1 MTRKI
6 SALMGWLIFCL
17 PAWAVDRELVS
28 LSDGIASES
37 NRLKN
42 ATYRKSY
49 AGEKNDDEIIE
60 SLRRL
65 RLMIRAY
72 EKQIGLP
79 GPPPIPVPVIDN
91 TQIGT
96 SSPVKDGYSVLYT
109 DAETRKRPYRTIKI
123 EHISGNSYIR
133 LRDIKI
139 VSARGQTHIFNAG
152 GGKFYLG
159 DTYEIELPE
168 PLRIGEISVRVQHRT
183 GGLRISGDLALI
195 PIALPTVIELGVS
208 NGVKD
213 GNASLNTQ
221 PTHRPLRFRK
231 LRFQHTGGDEYIRL
245 HDLRI
250 TTVND
255 TIISMDIPKRKLYPS
270 GVYEVELP
278 KPLQIKNVLLR
289 VQHRTAGLR
298 ITAIR

>member
-1 MTRKI
+1 MMRTI
-6 SALMGWLIFCL
+6 CTLMGCLIFCL

-28 LSDGIASES
+28 LSDGIANES

-42 ATYRKSY
+42 ATYRKSFV
-49 AGEKNDDEIIE
+49 GEKNDAEIIE

-79 GPPPIPVPVIDN
+79 VPPPIRVPVIDD

-109 DAETRKRPYRTIKI
+109 DAETRKRRYRTIKI
-123 EHISGNSYIR
+123 EHVSGNSYIR

-139 VSARGQTHIFNAG
+139 VSARGRTHIFNAG

-159 DTYEIELPE
+159 DTYEIELTE
-168 PLRIGEISVRVQHRT
+168 PIQVGEISVRVQHRT

-221 PTHRPLRFRK
+221 PIHRPLRFRK
-231 LRFQHTGGDEYIRL
+231 LRFQHTGGDEYVRL

-255 TIISMDIPKRKLYPS
+255 TIISMDILKQKLYPA
-270 GVYEVELP
+270 GVHEIELP
-278 KPLQIKNVLLR
+278 RPLQIKNILLR